1 MTKMK
6 ARKRAKAKAA
16 EKAKKRSANT
26 DQPDQKAPP
35 GKFDGGVGTIRSPKA
50 RIGANNMAGI
60 RRGAARS
67 R

>member
-16 EKAKKRSANT
+16 EKAKKRRANA
-26 DQPDQKAPP
+26 DQPDQKATP
-35 GKFDGGVGTIRSPKA
+35 GKFDGSVGSIRSPKA
-50 RIGANNMAGI
+50 RIGANSMAGI